1 MGAAAVA
8 RLFALLA
15 AVLLAACSAQQGG
28 EAAPSAQTGRVRD
41 FADLLTPVQEA
52 RLAARLEE
60 AQRLYGPEVGIVTV
74 RSLEGRPI
82 AALANDY
89 AQRWGLGDPN
99 RDGLII
105 LVAPNER
112 QVRIGT
118 AGGVERA
125 YSDARAQHVI
135 DGVMLEH
142 FRQHH
147 WNRGLAAGLDL
158 IIGHMK
164 QHPALPANDDAP
176 AERSKAA

>member
-1 MGAAAVA
+1 MA
-8 RLFALLA
+8 RLFALLT
-15 AVLLAACSAQQGG
+15 AVLLAACSAGQGG
-28 EAAPSAQTGRVRD
+28 GEAPSAQRGRVRD
-41 FADLLTPVQEA
+41 FAGILTPVEEQRLTE
-52 RLAARLEE
+52 RLAE

-82 AALANDY
+82 AEFANDY
-89 AQRWGLGDPN
+89 ANEWGLGN
-99 RDGLII
+99 EARHDGMII

-118 AGGVERA
+118 ASGLERT
-125 YSDARAQHVI
+125 YTDAWAQGVI
-135 DGVMLEH
+135 DRVMLEH

-164 QHPALPANDDAP
+164 QYPTLPANDNVP
-176 AERSKAA
+176 AKESQAA

>member
-1 MGAAAVA
+1 MA
-8 RLFALLA
+8 RLLALLTA
-15 AVLLAACSAQQGG
+15 ALLAACSAQQGDR
-28 EAAPSAQTGRVRD
+28 AAPVAQAGRVRD

-52 RLAARLEE
+52 RLAARLDE
-60 AQRLYGPEVGIVTV
+60 AQRRYGPEVGIVTV

-82 AALANDY
+82 AEFANDY
-89 AQRWGLGDPN
+89 ANQWGLGDAER

-118 AGGVERA
+118 ASGIEGA
-125 YSDARAQHVI
+125 YSDAWAQDVI

-164 QHPALPANDDAP
+164 QHPTRPANDNAP
-176 AERSKAA
+176 AAESNAA